1 MLYMKKIL
9 FYTLSV
15 SAASYLLPI
24 VVDAGE
30 YFGQVDDFFTRA
42 MGFIDNILI
51 PLVFTVAL
59 LVFLY
64 GMFTYFIVQGANEQ
78 SRETGRQLM
87 LWSVIGFV
95 VMVSIWGIVNMLAGG
110 LFGSDNRAPDIPGT
124 PTVSGVGGGAY
135 GDDLIGP

>member
-1 MLYMKKIL
+1 MYMKKNFLQIVSSAAPL
-9 FYTLSV
+9 GVVVFVPNIV
-15 SAASYLLPI
+15 SA
-24 VVDAGE
+24 G

-42 MGFIDNILI
+42 TGFIDNILI

-64 GMFTYFIVQGANEQ
+64 GMFNYFIVQGDNEQ
-78 SRETGRQLM
+78 SREVGRHLM

-95 VMVSIWGIVNMLAGG
+95 VMVSIWGIVNMIAGG

-124 PTVSGVGGGAY
+124 PTVQGGTGAIGGSGS
-135 GDDLIGP
+135 